1 MNSGSKNDGNV
12 KQVVPFLRVASM
24 ETSLRYYLDGL
35 GFTME
40 NKWVVDGKVRW
51 CWLRLGGAALMLQE
65 FTPDPHHPRAPQES
79 IGQGVSLCFQCDDA
93 IAIYREA
100 QARGIQVSEPQVGN
114 SMWEISLRDP
124 DGYRINFSS
133 ATDVPEDTKLSDI
146 KT

>member
-1 MNSGSKNDGNV
+1 MNSSSKNDSNV
-12 KQVVPFLRVASM
+12 TQVVPFLRVSRM

-35 GFTME
+35 GFQME
-40 NKWVVDGKVRW
+40 NKWVVDGRVRW
-51 CWLRLGGAALMLQE
+51 CWLSLGGAALMLQE
-65 FTPDPHHPRAPQES
+65 FTEDAHHPRAPLEKTD
-79 IGQGVSLCFQCDDA
+79 QGVTLCFQCKDA

-133 ATDVPEDTKLSDI
+133 ATDVPEDTKLSDL